1 MEIFSQ
7 SSKYII
13 NLITKYQ
20 NKGIEIET
28 VNKKLLLNTI
38 YTYNHLKK
46 QNKKNKKI
54 KENQKEIYLSFFKRE
69 QEQEKRDKELIS
81 AVKDRVSLKIVQES
95 IKEHRENLIKK
106 LSLEKKAKLFPE
118 QTFDSFIPPRN
129 IALSL
134 NIHDKKKDKRKNIN
148 DTNIK
153 IKYLNPNT
161 NSKERMIFID
171 FIEPS
176 YYLDLKNENN
186 NINDENDDFI
196 KTINE
201 VEDEILFYDEKLEEN
216 EKSTVV
222 KTWANSLKQNEI
234 YNDFEELKQK
244 RASKNLY
251 KNGVDLID
259 MMKKTKIIQKEKAKY
274 LKNNNNILFNEMSQ
288 KNHFHEFTGYLS
300 EKSYKNYMNKMN
312 YSYLILMLLS
322 FFDFEKL
329 SNTFEYI
336 DESKILT
343 TFTQKLLLFCG
354 ISYNKIYESLI
365 NKVQNIK
372 EHVTFEKYLNI
383 FFPIL
388 ELSDKF
394 QCYKYNFL
402 LFLVKKSGENT
413 ISMNN
418 YRLFCNLVKGKLIYE
433 SDTYDDIIG
442 RMLPFIKGKYPKD
455 DLDNLNYQ
463 HVSIILE
470 YLVNY
475 EYGEPV

>member
-1 MEIFSQ
+1 M
-7 SSKYII
+7 
-13 NLITKYQ
+13 
-20 NKGIEIET
+20 
-28 VNKKLLLNTI
+28 
-38 YTYNHLKK
+38 
-46 QNKKNKKI
+46 
-54 KENQKEIYLSFFKRE
+54 
-69 QEQEKRDKELIS
+69 
-81 AVKDRVSLKIVQES
+81 KDRVSLKIVQES

-244 RASKNLY
+244 
-251 KNGVDLID
+251 
-259 MMKKTKIIQKEKAKY
+259 II
-274 LKNNNNILFNEMSQ
+274 
-288 KNHFHEFTGYLS
+288 
-300 EKSYKNYMNKMN
+300 
-312 YSYLILMLLS
+312 
-322 FFDFEKL
+322 
-329 SNTFEYI
+329 
-336 DESKILT
+336 
-343 TFTQKLLLFCG
+343 
-354 ISYNKIYESLI
+354 
-365 NKVQNIK
+365 
-372 EHVTFEKYLNI
+372 
-383 FFPIL
+383 
-388 ELSDKF
+388 
-394 QCYKYNFL
+394 
-402 LFLVKKSGENT
+402 
-413 ISMNN
+413 
-418 YRLFCNLVKGKLIYE
+418 
-433 SDTYDDIIG
+433 
-442 RMLPFIKGKYPKD
+442 
-455 DLDNLNYQ
+455 
-463 HVSIILE
+463 
-470 YLVNY
+470 
-475 EYGEPV
+475 